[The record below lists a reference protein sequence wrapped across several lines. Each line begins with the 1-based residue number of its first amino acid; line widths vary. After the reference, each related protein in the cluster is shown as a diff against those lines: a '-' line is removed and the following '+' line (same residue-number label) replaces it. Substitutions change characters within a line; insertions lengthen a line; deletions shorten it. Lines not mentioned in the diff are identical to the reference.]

1 MGFVRCEDPNCGNC
15 KEVAKMLG
23 LIHED
28 MPIFDPRIKWSSV
41 RR

>member
-1 MGFVRCEDPNCGNC
+1 
-15 KEVAKMLG
+15 MLG